1 MLPSSPSFSH
11 ASGGTPH
18 TQSLTDQADFT
29 SKIHP
34 EFDCFSPP
42 SLGTAWSTPPSWL
55 TGRIAVIHSGYILCS
70 GHTGQTV
77 TGSPRSPAV
86 KWENR
91 GNVLHWARPHA
102 HFPHSSPVGRESTCN
117 AGDPGSIPGL
127 GRSPGE
133 RNGNPLQYSCLG
145 NPMDRGALQAIVS
158 GVARVRHDLATK
170 PQPQPPCSLHTTVSS
185 SREEGEDE

>member
-1 MLPSSPSFSH
+1 MYNNFSPAPIHSSRASTRLPIPALGGLTDLTGFTWPKGNSATSPQTCSPQGSAVSVHTLLSVAQAKISVLPSSPSFSH
-11 ASGGTPH
+11 ASFRTPH

-34 EFDCFSPP
+34 EFDIFSPP

-77 TGSPRSPAV
+77 TRSPCSPAV

-91 GNVLHWARPHA
+91 GNVL
-102 HFPHSSPVGRESTCN
+102 
-117 AGDPGSIPGL
+117 
-127 GRSPGE
+127 
-133 RNGNPLQYSCLG
+133 
-145 NPMDRGALQAIVS
+145 
-158 GVARVRHDLATK
+158 
-170 PQPQPPCSLHTTVSS
+170 
-185 SREEGEDE
+185 